1 MAGCALHGDPV
12 IVAVN
17 LPKSDRDVAQDA
29 VRLATAA
36 FEMRGEEDA
45 TGRIHDS
52 LQVERQ
58 FAGSAYAQPTAE
70 AEAAPRWLAAQGG
83 WVPDRVYG
91 TRPLDR
97 DSVVLWR
104 TGGLPTF
111 LVTGGAPPGEPS
123 PTKRSRR

>member
-1 MAGCALHGDPV
+1 MARARVMAGCALHGDPV

-58 FAGSAYAQPTAE
+58 FAGSAYAQPTRRGRSRAS
-70 AEAAPRWLAAQGG
+70 LAGRAG
-83 WVPDRVYG
+83 WVG
-91 TRPLDR
+91 ARPGLR
-97 DSVVLWR
+97 D
-104 TGGLPTF
+104 
-111 LVTGGAPPGEPS
+111 
-123 PTKRSRR
+123 